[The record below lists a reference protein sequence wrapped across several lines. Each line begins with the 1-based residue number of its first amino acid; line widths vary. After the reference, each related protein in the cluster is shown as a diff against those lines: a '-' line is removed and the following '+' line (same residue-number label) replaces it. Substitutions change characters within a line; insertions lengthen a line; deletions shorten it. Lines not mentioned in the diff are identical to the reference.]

1 MQASVKI
8 MLSYDYNHFE
18 VCLSSDSEM
27 DDMAVNELRKTAQRL
42 ADEAVRQYK
51 VAKKKAELALRL
63 EAERKYLKEEVNSF
77 SLMPESELTAE
88 QRAKR
93 KALEDEAY
101 WNQAEYD
108 YDDDWGLT

>member
-18 VCLSSDSEM
+18 ICLSNDDEM
-27 DDMAVNELRKTAQRL
+27 DVQAVNELRKTAQRL

-63 EAERKYLKEEVNSF
+63 KQEREYLKQEVASLA
-77 SLMPESELTAE
+77 LMPESELTAE

-93 KALEDEAY
+93 KALDDEAY

-108 YDDDWGLT
+108 YEDDWNEM

>member
-18 VCLSSDSEM
+18 VCLGSDE
-27 DDMAVNELRKTAQRL
+27 DLGIQAVNELRKTAQRL

-51 VAKKKAELALRL
+51 VAKHRAEQALRL
-63 EAERKYLKEEVNSF
+63 GSERDYLKQQVASF

-93 KALEDEAY
+93 KAVEDEAY

-108 YDDDWGLT
+108 YEDDWGDT